1 MLQLSLWRAINKVN
15 PLAGPDEHPSAL
27 HALKAIIIHGCVCSP
42 DITMAK
48 SAKLIQQQ
56 LEKEL

>member
-1 MLQLSLWRAINKVN
+1 MLQLSLWPAINKVH
-15 PLAGPDEHPSAL
+15 PQLGPDQAAL
-27 HALKAIIIHGCVCSP
+27 LAVKVIIIHGCVCSP

>member
-1 MLQLSLWRAINKVN
+1 MLQHSLWRAINKVN
-15 PLAGPDEHPSAL
+15 ALVGPDEYPSAL
-27 HALKAIIIHGCVCSP
+27 RAVTAIVVHGCVCSP
-42 DITMAK
+42 DVTMAK